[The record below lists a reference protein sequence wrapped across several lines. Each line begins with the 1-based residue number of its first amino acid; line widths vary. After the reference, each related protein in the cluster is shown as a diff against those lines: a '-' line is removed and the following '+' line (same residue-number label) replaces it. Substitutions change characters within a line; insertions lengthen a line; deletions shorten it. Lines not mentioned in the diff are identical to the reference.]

1 MQLTDPELNTY
12 VRLVLKLKPGKR
24 TEYLEQVDRLI
35 DLMKK
40 RINEE
45 SVFTVK
51 RFRKAGSLRKGTV
64 LRPAEDK
71 PVDADVAVE
80 LNVSEADRNDLDRL
94 HNILRELLILVY
106 PQKKPEDFWV
116 QPYTLGLVFHTS
128 GLAVDLVPVVPIP
141 DEPGYGWQPSSKGDD
156 PVKTSVSGQVTF
168 IEDTAKAD
176 PRYRTLVRLAKKW
189 RNQQELDALRS
200 FTIELILAWIQEDR
214 GPADSLEEGIQRLFL
229 YLHRSAL
236 QEPIGF
242 EDGAADAYGGS
253 EPVVILDPVNRDNN
267 VARRITDAERLEI
280 VEAAGQAWETLCFAS
295 THKNRGDALELWK
308 EVFGRSFKVEE

>member
-1 MQLTDPELNTY
+1 MQLTDSELNTY

-35 DLMKK
+35 DLMTK

-45 SVFTVK
+45 SVFSVK

-64 LRPAEDK
+64 LRPAEGK
-71 PVDADVAVE
+71 SVDADVAVE
-80 LNVSEADRNDLDRL
+80 LNVSEAERGDLDRL
-94 HNILRELLILVY
+94 HAILRELLILVY
-106 PQKKPEDFWV
+106 PQKKPEDFEV

-156 PVKTSVSGQVTF
+156 PIKTSVSGQLTF
-168 IEDTAKAD
+168 IEETGKAD
-176 PRYRTLVRLAKKW
+176 PRYRTLVRLAKRW
-189 RNQQELDALRS
+189 RNHEELKALRS
-200 FTIELILAWIQEDR
+200 FTIELILARIQQEC
-214 GPADSLEEGIQRLFL
+214 GPAPSLEEGIQRFFL
-229 YLHRSAL
+229 YVHRSGL
-236 QEPIGF
+236 QEAIGF
-242 EDGAADAYGGS
+242 EDGATDDYLGN

-267 VARRITDAERLEI
+267 VARRITEAERVEI
-280 VEAAGQAWETLCFAS
+280 VEAAGQAWETLCYAS
-295 THKNRGDALELWK
+295 THKNRGDTLELWK